1 MRNAAGG
8 PLDIGKVL
16 STSYAIALSRLSVYF
31 VLGLL
36 VSTPTILIELLRP
49 DVPVPLGDV
58 AQDVSVAADAPTLS
72 PFVEVPLVLLGLIL
86 GSFATAAATYMMI
99 ADLRGTRFDV
109 TEALANGLRALPQV
123 LGVLIVLL
131 VIFFG
136 IAVGALTVWT
146 AIALGI
152 AGDAK
157 SPLGL
162 LALPLLVVP
171 TVIVWL
177 MMSVVVPVIVVERA
191 GVLDSIRRSAEMTKD
206 YLWPLFY
213 LFAVFALIFVG
224 VGVGF
229 GGLVWALFGQEFL
242 GNPLYIIAS
251 QVVGT
256 FLGIFSWS
264 IIAVVYYQLRS
275 ARESGPASAAGA

>member
-1 MRNAAGG
+1 MSNAAGG

-16 STSYAIALSRLSVYF
+16 STSYAVVLSRLSVYF
-31 VLGLL
+31 VLGLF
-36 VSTPTILIELLRP
+36 VSIPTIIIELLRP
-49 DVPVPLGDV
+49 HVPVPLGDV
-58 AQDVSVAADAPTLS
+58 AQDAAAAADVPVLS

-86 GSFATAAATYMMI
+86 GAFATAAATYMMI

-146 AIALGI
+146 AVALGI
-152 AGDAK
+152 AGNPQ

-177 MMSVVVPVIVVERA
+177 MMSVVVPVIVVEGA
-191 GVLDSIRRSAEMTKD
+191 GVLDAIRKSAEMTKD
-206 YLWPLFY
+206 HLWPLFY
-213 LFAVFALIFVG
+213 LFAVFTLIFIG
-224 VGVGF
+224 VGTGF
-229 GGLVWALFGQEFL
+229 GALVWGLFGQEFL
-242 GNPLYIIAS
+242 ANPVYIVTS

-256 FLGIFSWS
+256 FLGMFSWAL
-264 IIAVVYYQLRS
+264 IAVVYYNLRS
-275 ARESGPASAAGA
+275 FRESGPGSAAGA